1 MKKMYVAC
9 FFILGVAFTLIYY
22 TGYQLTKISLESET
36 KYIETTTTPATT
48 NVVLADKVEELIVTR
63 KTSYILET
71 YLLNDNTI
79 KEETLQ
85 MPIKFL
91 GYKRTDLINYLNEY
105 MKNLNEEE
113 KEEGLVSF
121 ELVSFSSDVIVLR
134 KTFHVKEPVY
144 LFYLEVERG
153 NITVYQIS
161 DNEVYAYTDIK
172 MVDLPDDIQ
181 LEIMDGKYIENIG
194 ELYEFLETYS
204 S

>member
-22 TGYQLTKISLESET
+22 AGYQFTKINLQSET
-36 KYIETTTTPATT
+36 NNIETTTASPPT
-48 NVVLADKVEELIVTR
+48 NLVLADRVEEAIITR

-71 YLLNDNTI
+71 YMLNDNTM

-91 GYKRTDLINYLNEY
+91 GYKRKDLISYLNEY
-105 MKNLNEEE
+105 MESLSEDE

-121 ELVSFSSDVIVLR
+121 ELVSFSNDVIVLR
-134 KTFHVKEPVY
+134 KTFHMKEPEY

-161 DNEVYAYTDIK
+161 DNQVYAYTDIK
-172 MVDLPDDIQ
+172 MVDLPEDIQ
-181 LEIMDGKYIENIG
+181 LEIIDGKYIENIG